1 MVRTGLSRL
10 SLVIGIFLLQAC
22 EEGLPSDFAEF
33 EEPLVLQDSKK
44 KLDISVCAPTPA
56 NFPSP
61 LTSTNPYFPIEPVGS
76 QWTLEGEEDGTSVKA
91 VITVLNRTRMIDG
104 VNTRVIEE
112 REFEAEEGEDLEEV
126 EISWNYYRVTTNGT
140 VCYAGEDV
148 DDIEVV
154 DDTPVVVGHEGA
166 WCAEDD
172 PEDENKSG
180 IFMAAESDL
189 RPGTEYLQEFA
200 PGIALDGVR
209 IVGIG
214 PVTVPYGTFTETIR
228 FREFDFI
235 EGKKGDYKVFAKD
248 DFGAG
253 NFQGGTVIDGPLQ
266 LTDFSVGTGEPESE
280 ISVQECGS

>member
-1 MVRTGLSRL
+1 MVRAGLFYL
-10 SLVIGIFLLQAC
+10 SLATVLLLAQAC
-22 EEGLPSDFAEF
+22 EEGPPTSSAES
-33 EEPLVLQDSKK
+33 ESLVPQGSTKQ
-44 KLDISVCAPTPA
+44 LDISVCAPTAA

-61 LTSTNPYFPIEPVGS
+61 LTSTNPYFPIEPVGA
-76 QWTLEGEEDGTSVKA
+76 QWTLEGVEDGTSVKL
-91 VITVLNRTRMIDG
+91 VMTVLNRTRSIDDFD
-104 VNTRVIEE
+104 TRVIEE
-112 REFEAEEGEDLEEV
+112 REFEGEEGEELELV
-126 EISWNYYRVTTNGT
+126 EISWNYFRENSDGA

-166 WCAEDD
+166 WCAEDEPD
-172 PEDENKSG
+172 VNKSG

-253 NFQGGTVIDGPLQ
+253 NFQGGTVIDGVLQ
-266 LTDFSVGTGEPESE
+266 LTDFNIGTGEPESE
-280 ISVQECGS
+280 LSVQVCGS